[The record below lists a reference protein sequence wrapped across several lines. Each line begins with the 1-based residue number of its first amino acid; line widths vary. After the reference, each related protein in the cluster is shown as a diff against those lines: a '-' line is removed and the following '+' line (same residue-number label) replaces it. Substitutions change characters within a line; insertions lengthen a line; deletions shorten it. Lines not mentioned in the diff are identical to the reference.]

1 MPNTVVESSLPK
13 AERDITLSTFVAQ
26 DIRNRCLLHFRFR
39 LSGGQLRHTCRS
51 PAYHVLDQ
59 KCQNSLTR
67 LQHVNYL
74 GVYHRIV
81 LTLAS
86 VLCISGYV
94 IICAHLTIINVDSAA
109 AF

>member
-1 MPNTVVESSLPK
+1 MQASRKLFPSTDRIQNFNHSNPK
-13 AERDITLSTFVAQ
+13 TDHELCGHGTHAEARLITF
-26 DIRNRCLLHFRFR
+26 
-39 LSGGQLRHTCRS
+39 
-51 PAYHVLDQ
+51 
-59 KCQNSLTR
+59 LTKNVQR
-67 LQHVNYL
+67 VNYL

-86 VLCISGYV
+86 VLCTSGYV